1 MQSGVRLSV
10 VLCLVFCAGIAS
22 AQSPGTR
29 GSVNQPRQSEVWF
42 RRGRVI
48 PGQPAAALR
57 YRAER
62 QKLQLRAARAATP
75 RLAGMS
81 AFPRVAAGT
90 IWTPLG
96 PAPLASDPTGLGV
109 QDYGPVA
116 GRATAVAIDP
126 ADGTGNTVYVG
137 GAYGGVWKSKNAGPL
152 SPNPSSVTWTPV
164 TDDQPTLAVGAIAIQ
179 PQLTNPDTSR
189 SVVLV
194 GTGETNSS
202 GDSYY
207 GLGILRSADAGS
219 TWTLISQ
226 DSTGTRLFAG
236 LGFSQIAFSTTNPSL
251 VVAAAAGATQ
261 GVIEGLE
268 DPVIAN
274 RGLYYSNDGGQSW
287 NYATVK
293 DAGLVIDPS
302 SATSVV
308 YNAAAKQFFA
318 AIQWHGI
325 YSSSD
330 GATWNR
336 LNNQPGGLSPV
347 SCPAAPATSTCL
359 LYRGEFAVVPGRNE
373 MYFWYVDGNN
383 TDRLI
388 WQTKNGGGTWTQLND
403 DGITNCGDVLGGCGT
418 EQGAYNLELAAIPD
432 GQVTDL
438 YAGAVNL
445 YKCRITTASPSCGG
459 SRVPDTFFNLT
470 HAYGCPPNFG
480 SIAHVHPGQH
490 ALAFLQIN
498 NNTQVVMYF
507 ANDGGIYRALDGY
520 TGLLTGACGGHNLFD
535 SLNETSAGSA
545 PFSLT
550 QFVSFSQHPTDPNT
564 ILGGAES
571 NGSPATSTSQ
581 SDTSWLNVNAG
592 DGGYNEINPDNPT
605 EWFTAN
611 TNVSIQRCAFG
622 VDCRAQDFSDGL
634 VVSNATVGGDSGP
647 FYTPF
652 ILDPQNSGELLVG
665 TCRVWRGATD
675 GSGFS
680 ALTQS
685 FETGGSESCSGGE
698 INQVRTLAAGG
709 LKDTAGFSNVMY
721 AGTDGLGPLVSTG
734 GHIWVATNVSG
745 GPGAWVDRTGATNPS
760 GFPVSGIAIDQSDTT
775 GKTAYATIM
784 GFHVSH
790 VWKTTNAGSSWTDFT
805 GALPDAP
812 ANAVLVDAPTNT
824 VYVGTDVGVF
834 ASSTANPAW
843 SEVGPEP
850 GSGAGFLPNVAITAL
865 RMFSFGGTRKLRAST
880 YGRGIWE
887 FPLALGP
894 DFQFASPDNVVT
906 AFAGQNAA
914 FSLTLQGQNGF
925 NSLVTL
931 SCTRRA
937 TAPPPTCTFTPSSVT
952 PTSSGTTIGVNASGP
967 VGDYLF
973 NAHGVGSDTN
983 TTSRDFSLTL
993 HVVDFSLTAPAPG
1006 SVTTNRSSV
1015 SGPVAFQVAAAG
1027 AFNQMV
1033 ALSCGGLPAGA
1044 TCNFQPSSSASPI
1057 SGSPSTVTL
1066 TISVGAT
1073 TPLGT
1078 SQITLNGS
1086 VAGGPARTQTLSLT
1100 VSTGS
1105 TGSPNFAL
1113 AISNPSLTTNPNEP
1127 AVFNGT
1133 LTASG
1138 GYSSPVN
1145 LRCSGAVPPTCAV
1158 SLTPLTPTTAGA
1170 AFTVTASSD
1179 VQNHFNFTI
1188 DATGTDPAAID
1199 QSTPVELIVGFNFV
1213 INNLSPSQTIK
1224 AGQTASYNLDVV
1236 PLGNGSVFPGNVAL
1250 SCSTASLPP
1259 LSTCSFTPSLVASG
1273 QGDTNV
1279 VLKVATIAA
1288 TPTTASLPGTPYRLW
1303 YDLGLSVAGVLLAFG
1318 GLKKSRRRQNKVCLR
1333 LVMVNIL
1340 LGLLVAC
1347 GGGSSGGKVSGGGA
1361 GHPGTPPG
1369 PYTITVKAA
1378 VGSVTRS
1385 VDVVLTVQ

>member
-1 MQSGVRLSV
+1 
-10 VLCLVFCAGIAS
+10 
-22 AQSPGTR
+22 
-29 GSVNQPRQSEVWF
+29 
-42 RRGRVI
+42 
-48 PGQPAAALR
+48 
-57 YRAER
+57 
-62 QKLQLRAARAATP
+62 
-75 RLAGMS
+75 
-81 AFPRVAAGT
+81 
-90 IWTPLG
+90 
-96 PAPLASDPTGLGV
+96 
-109 QDYGPVA
+109 
-116 GRATAVAIDP
+116 
-126 ADGTGNTVYVG
+126 
-137 GAYGGVWKSKNAGPL
+137 
-152 SPNPSSVTWTPV
+152 
-164 TDDQPTLAVGAIAIQ
+164 
-179 PQLTNPDTSR
+179 
-189 SVVLV
+189 
-194 GTGETNSS
+194 
-202 GDSYY
+202 
-207 GLGILRSADAGS
+207 
-219 TWTLISQ
+219 
-226 DSTGTRLFAG
+226 
-236 LGFSQIAFSTTNPSL
+236 
-251 VVAAAAGATQ
+251 
-261 GVIEGLE
+261 
-268 DPVIAN
+268 
-274 RGLYYSNDGGQSW
+274 
-287 NYATVK
+287 
-293 DAGLVIDPS
+293 
-302 SATSVV
+302 
-308 YNAAAKQFFA
+308 
-318 AIQWHGI
+318 
-325 YSSSD
+325 
-330 GATWNR
+330 
-336 LNNQPGGLSPV
+336 
-347 SCPAAPATSTCL
+347 
-359 LYRGEFAVVPGRNE
+359 
-373 MYFWYVDGNN
+373 
-383 TDRLI
+383 
-388 WQTKNGGGTWTQLND
+388 
-403 DGITNCGDVLGGCGT
+403 
-418 EQGAYNLELAAIPD
+418 
-432 GQVTDL
+432 
-438 YAGAVNL
+438 
-445 YKCRITTASPSCGG
+445 
-459 SRVPDTFFNLT
+459 
-470 HAYGCPPNFG
+470 
-480 SIAHVHPGQH
+480 
-490 ALAFLQIN
+490 
-498 NNTQVVMYF
+498 MYF

-812 ANAVLVDAPTNT
+812 ANAVLVDAPSQHRLR
-824 VYVGTDVGVF
+824 GHRRRGF
-834 ASSTANPAW
+834 RQQHANPAW

-850 GSGAGFLPNVAITAL
+850 GSGAGFLPNVAVTAL

-1033 ALSCGGLPAGA
+1033 ALSCSGLPAGA

-1188 DATGTDPAAID
+1188 DATGTDPAAIH

-1333 LVMVNIL
+1333 LAMVNIL
-1340 LGLLVAC
+1340 LALLVAC

-1385 VDVVLTVQ
+1385 VDVVPDRAIARA